1 MKMIVLTCWQ
11 FENWCVWHKPH
22 RTNNVCSWSPM
33 DLWPK
38 HKKYK
43 HGRYERRVPKPSVF
57 NTCLKDPLLTPE
69 LSFLEVCFTV
79 AGPHKMNSS
88 VIKAGP
94 VSPPT
99 RMFIYSIP
107 RILNQSCIKER
118 CIFQQQLTMKIRQ
131 ELCLTQEIPALK
143 TETLRWSNHTG
154 ALPWD
159 PSSKT
164 FSCSISLGP
173 NKHLVLKNLKGHRLN
188 LRSLW

>member
-11 FENWCVWHKPH
+11 FENRCVWHKPH

-57 NTCLKDPLLTPE
+57 NTCLKSTSDTWTFLLRSLFCSGRATQNE
-69 LSFLEVCFTV
+69 LLSDKSGTCFSPRTDV
-79 AGPHKMNSS
+79 YLFHSKDFESELYQG
-88 VIKAGP
+88 KAYISAATDDEKP
-94 VSPPT
+94 S
-99 RMFIYSIP
+99 RALSD
-107 RILNQSCIKER
+107 
-118 CIFQQQLTMKIRQ
+118 
-131 ELCLTQEIPALK
+131 QEIPALK

-154 ALPWD
+154 ALPRD

-173 NKHLVLKNLKGHRLN
+173 NKHSVLKNLKGYRLN